1 MIRNKIRLAIQDMP
15 QIDEVRELLQR
26 NGMLAEMIM
35 VRKFPNI
42 FLFV

>member
-35 VRKFPNI
+35 VRKFSNI

>member
-26 NGMLAEMIM
+26 NGMLAKMIM
-35 VRKFPNI
+35 VRKFSNI
-42 FLFV
+42 FFFM